1 MKALSGLL
9 VLHAL
14 SLLLACQP
22 PNSQNTLP
30 TASASPVN
38 SSDSSAKLSIME
50 AVKSP
55 NRSKIAIWQGID
67 ERVVPFNQYHG
78 IQISIVDAQ
87 AKSTVKT
94 LPIPLNVQ
102 KDYEILDDQLWWQ
115 DDQTLLFTGSDDK
128 GQVIYSLDTQRMTA
142 NLFYRFPQ
150 SAHKWVPL
158 KDKLYFL
165 SGQSLE
171 VLDLQNKQQSSL
183 MRFSHA
189 PVQLFPTAQPELWLV
204 GIGQSI
210 TGFALQRTPPEPVTY
225 YLIDTQK
232 KTKQACQSQPL
243 GTPQTALSL
252 NSENPYQQTVV
263 CPQVGQ

>member
-22 PNSQNTLP
+22 PNSQSTLP

-50 AVKSP
+50 AVTSP
-55 NRSKIAIWQGID
+55 NRSKIALWQGID

-78 IQISIVDAQ
+78 IQISIVDAKQ
-87 AKSTVKT
+87 TGTVKT
-94 LPIPLNVQ
+94 LPIALNVQ

-128 GQVIYSLDTQRMTA
+128 GQVLYSLDTQRMTSS
-142 NLFYRFPQ
+142 LFYRFPQ
-150 SAHKWVPL
+150 RLHKLVPL
-158 KDKLYFL
+158 KEKLYFL

-171 VLDLQNKQQSSL
+171 VLDLQSKQQNSL

-189 PVQLFPTAQPELWLV
+189 PVQLFPTAQPGQWLV
-204 GIGQSI
+204 GIGQS
-210 TGFALQRTPPEPVTY
+210 TKGFGIQRTPPEPVNY
-225 YLIDTQK
+225 YLVDTQK
-232 KTKQACQSQPL
+232 KTLQACQSQPL
-243 GTPQTALSL
+243 GTPQAALSL
-252 NSENPYQQTVV
+252 NSENPYQQAVV
-263 CPQVGQ
+263 CPQVGK